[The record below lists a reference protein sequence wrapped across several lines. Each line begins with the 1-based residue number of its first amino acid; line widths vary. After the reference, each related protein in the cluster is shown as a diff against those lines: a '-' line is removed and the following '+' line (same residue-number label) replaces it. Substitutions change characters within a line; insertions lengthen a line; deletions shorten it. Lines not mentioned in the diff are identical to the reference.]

1 MSRVSRNRRRIM
13 NIRKKKK
20 AKGLHIIIVGC
31 GKVGSNLVDRL
42 IEDEHNISVIDQ
54 DASKI
59 QQITDRYD
67 VFGVVGNGAS
77 FAVQMEAG
85 VDQADVLIAVTAAD
99 ELNLLCCIV
108 AKQSGHC
115 DVIARVRTPEYS
127 EEAEYL

>member
-1 MSRVSRNRRRIM
+1 M

-54 DASKI
+54 DASRV

-85 VDQADVLIAVTAAD
+85 VDHGGCADR
-99 ELNLLCCIV
+99 
-108 AKQSGHC
+108 G
-115 DVIARVRTPEYS
+115 YGG
-127 EEAEYL
+127 